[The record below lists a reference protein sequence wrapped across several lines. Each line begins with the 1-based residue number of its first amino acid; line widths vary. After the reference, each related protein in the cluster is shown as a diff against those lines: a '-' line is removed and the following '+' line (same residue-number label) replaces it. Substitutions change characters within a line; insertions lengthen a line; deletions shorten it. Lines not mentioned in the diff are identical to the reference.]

1 VNYKVVVAEWVAEF
15 VRDLPREVCV
25 QVLQRLLVDLPADPD
40 RELGA
45 KVFPFA
51 HKYTFS
57 VTAKDDSQQPSTRRW
72 FVFVVDR
79 GTPGELHV
87 ESVRDANDPEP
98 N

>member
-1 VNYKVVVAEWVAEF
+1 MNYKVIVADWVAEF
-15 VRDLPREVCV
+15 VRGLPRTIRVPVC
-25 QVLQRLLVDLPADPD
+25 QRLFVDLPADPD
-40 RELGA
+40 GQLGSQ
-45 KVFPFA
+45 VFPFA

-57 VTAKDDSQQPSTRRW
+57 VSDVDASQHPPLGWW

-87 ESVRDANDPEP
+87 ESVRSANDPNP

>member
-1 VNYKVVVAEWVAEF
+1 
-15 VRDLPREVCV
+15 VRVFLTELPREVLV
-25 QVLQRLLVDLPADPD
+25 QVSQRLLVDLPANPD
-40 RELGA
+40 GEL
-45 KVFPFA
+45 VERVVPFA

-57 VTAKDDSQQPSTRRW
+57 VTARDDSLQPSVRRL

-79 GTPGELHV
+79 GTPGELHI